1 MSTECQEVDTIRLV
15 IASSIVIACRPI
27 PFHACKPTD
36 MALYSN
42 VSAQPAAGVAYRQ
55 HYSPLY
61 RPSQINHI
69 HRASPPVRPSA
80 NIDISISSILGVHND
95 IAPNGI
101 ALNCH
106 CMSIDSQLLMAVRI
120 KAAIIIVVVNTH
132 AHTQSRKK
140 YKNLAIANRLR
151 VSCPHNTSRASMITL

>member
-1 MSTECQEVDTIRLV
+1 LSSRVDLFTHASLPTWPSILTCLPNQPQASHTGSTIHRFTVEGLET
-15 IASSIVIACRPI
+15 
-27 PFHACKPTD
+27 
-36 MALYSN
+36 
-42 VSAQPAAGVAYRQ
+42 
-55 HYSPLY
+55 
-61 RPSQINHI
+61 PSQINHI